1 MKKVVLVFMLVFGFF
16 SVANG
21 QIIEQYIKNDLKK
34 IKKIDAISILC
45 SRKENPIFSEINL
58 DSIQKYNKFDNKEM
72 NKAYYDA
79 LITIVKK
86 DSIDQYWNENDRKT
100 FGFDDFYDSN
110 DLKKNELHYSK
121 YLPKEIIYYEL
132 SDPIVFK
139 NGKIA
144 VFYIQRFATWIGGIF
159 ESSTIVMKKEKGK
172 WVFDKKIKA
181 NLIQGSI
188 TVKKK

>member
-16 SVANG
+16 SVTNG
-21 QIIEQYIKNDLKK
+21 QIIEEYIKNDLKK
-34 IKKIDAISILC
+34 IKKIDAVSILC
-45 SRKENPIFSEINL
+45 SRKGNPIFSEINL
-58 DSIQKYNKFDNKEM
+58 DSIQKYSKFGNKEM

-86 DSIDQYWNENDRKT
+86 DSIDQYWSENDRKT

-110 DLKKNELHYSK
+110 DPKKNEFQYSK
-121 YLPKEIIYYEL
+121 YRPKGIIDYQL

-139 NGKIA
+139 NGKTA
-144 VFYIQRFATWIGGIF
+144 VFHIRKYATWIGGIF
-159 ESSTIVMKKEKGK
+159 EISTIVMKKEKGK
-172 WVFDKKIKA
+172 WVFDKKIKS